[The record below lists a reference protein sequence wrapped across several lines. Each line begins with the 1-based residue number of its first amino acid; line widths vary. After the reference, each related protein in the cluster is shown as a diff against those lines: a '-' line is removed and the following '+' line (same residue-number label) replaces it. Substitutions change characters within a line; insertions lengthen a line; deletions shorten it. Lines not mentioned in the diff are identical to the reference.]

1 MKFGY
6 LSLVILMLSG
16 CLNIPP
22 PQGGYAAPAN
32 NVCSV
37 IAGATIV
44 ASDGKYLG
52 KITNQYD
59 SDSVLN
65 DYGSYGG
72 TYSATSIWNQYGSYG
87 GEYSANS
94 PFNEF
99 SSSPPR
105 IVKDG
110 SVIGYLTVSQNLANS
125 LNPYVIKS
133 CKFY

>member
-1 MKFGY
+1 MKYGY
-6 LSLVILMLSG
+6 HLLIVLFLSG
-16 CLNIPP
+16 CLNIPT
-22 PQGGYAAPAN
+22 PQGGYTAPAN
-32 NVCSV
+32 NVCAV

-59 SDSVLN
+59 LDSILN

-72 TYSATSIWNQYGSYG
+72 TYSATSIWNKYGSYG
-87 GEYSANS
+87 GEYSVNS
-94 PFNEF
+94 PFNEL

-110 SVIGYLTVSQNLANS
+110 SIIGYLSVNQNLANS